1 MPGYIELDKQAS
13 FPSSSNVGKVIL
25 GVTSN
30 GNVTTTNNE
39 GVTTIVNGGLPYAE
53 YVSKISSLA
62 LTSPKTNTVLNNT
75 LGINPIWERFGS
87 GRYRF
92 NLNKQIDINKSFSN
106 APISNESFI
115 YSSIINEIN
124 SSNGFGNGFDNEVY
138 SIVVQPDGKILVG
151 GDFGAYNGNTVRRI
165 IRLNPDG
172 SVDNTFHSNDGFNG
186 SVKSIV
192 IQSDGKILVG
202 GNFTSYNESYSNR
215 IIRLN
220 PDGSQDGSFS
230 IGDGFNGSVL
240 CITIQPN
247 GKILVGGDF
256 EGYNGDGY
264 NKIIRLNPDG
274 SVDNSF
280 IHGSWFNSTVYS
292 IVIQPDWKIIVGGD
306 FTYYNEVNYN
316 CIIRLNYDAT
326 IDTSFV
332 IGGGFNSTVYSIVI
346 QSDGKIVVGGHFT
359 YYNGISYNNIIRLNP
374 DGSQDG
380 SFSIGDGFNNKVNS
394 IVIQSD
400 GKILVGGGFTTY
412 NGISYNN
419 IIRLNSDGSQDNTF
433 SIGNGFN
440 SKVYTIVIQS
450 DGKIL
455 VGGVFDSYNGTSS
468 NRIIRL
474 NPDGSIGFADGFDGP
489 VTYILT
495 QLDGNILVGGDF
507 TTYNSISSNR
517 IIRLT
522 SNGGIDYTFSGVT
535 DGFNG
540 GIRSIITQSNGKI
553 LVGGHF
559 TTYNGTNC
567 NRIIKLNSDGSI
579 DETFSIGEGF
589 NDSVYTIVIQS
600 DGKII
605 VGGDFTTYNGTS
617 LNRIIRLNPDGSQD
631 GSFSIGDGFNGSVL
645 CITIQPNGKILV
657 GGDFEGY
664 NGDGYNKI
672 IRLNPDG
679 SVDNSFIH
687 GSWFNSTVYSIVIQP
702 DWKIIVGGDFTYYNE
717 VNYNCI
723 IRLNYDA
730 TIDTSFVIG
739 GGFNSTVYSI
749 VIQSDGKIVVGGHFT
764 YYNGT
769 SSNGIIRLNTDGTVD
784 NTFGNGVNDTIKS
797 IIVQP
802 DGKILIGGYF
812 TAYDTYG
819 GLNYIVRI
827 NSDGTLDNDFT
838 NTGEVLNSTV
848 NTLGLLSNG
857 NILVGGTFTSGNR
870 YSNYIRNYT
879 NDYYYYLYNAVDTL
893 INQEIE
899 MRLYN

>member
-230 IGDGFNGSVL
+230 IGDGFNSGVL
-240 CITIQPN
+240 CISIQPN

-256 EGYNGDGY
+256 
-264 NKIIRLNPDG
+264 
-274 SVDNSF
+274 
-280 IHGSWFNSTVYS
+280 T
-292 IVIQPDWKIIVGGD
+292 
-306 FTYYNEVNYN
+306 TYNETGSKK
-316 CIIRLNYDAT
+316 IIRLNYD
-326 IDTSFV
+326 
-332 IGGGFNSTVYSIVI
+332 
-346 QSDGKIVVGGHFT
+346 
-359 YYNGISYNNIIRLNP
+359 
-374 DGSQDG
+374 
-380 SFSIGDGFNNKVNS
+380 
-394 IVIQSD
+394 
-400 GKILVGGGFTTY
+400 
-412 NGISYNN
+412 
-419 IIRLNSDGSQDNTF
+419 
-433 SIGNGFN
+433 
-440 SKVYTIVIQS
+440 
-450 DGKIL
+450 
-455 VGGVFDSYNGTSS
+455 
-468 NRIIRL
+468 
-474 NPDGSIGFADGFDGP
+474 
-489 VTYILT
+489 
-495 QLDGNILVGGDF
+495 
-507 TTYNSISSNR
+507 
-517 IIRLT
+517 
-522 SNGGIDYTFSGVT
+522 
-535 DGFNG
+535 
-540 GIRSIITQSNGKI
+540 
-553 LVGGHF
+553 
-559 TTYNGTNC
+559 
-567 NRIIKLNSDGSI
+567 GSI
-579 DETFSIGEGF
+579 DNTFSIGEGF
-589 NDSVYTIVIQS
+589 D
-600 DGKII
+600 
-605 VGGDFTTYNGTS
+605 
-617 LNRIIRLNPDGSQD
+617 R
-631 GSFSIGDGFNGSVL
+631 
-645 CITIQPNGKILV
+645 
-657 GGDFEGY
+657 
-664 NGDGYNKI
+664 
-672 IRLNPDG
+672 
-679 SVDNSFIH
+679 
-687 GSWFNSTVYSIVIQP
+687 
-702 DWKIIVGGDFTYYNE
+702 
-717 VNYNCI
+717 
-723 IRLNYDA
+723 
-730 TIDTSFVIG
+730 
-739 GGFNSTVYSI
+739 TVYSI

-879 NDYYYYLYNAVDTL
+879 NDYYYYLYNGVDTL